1 MFSFVCQTNRLWV
14 ETYPLG
20 LHLCYLVLQT
30 NVVLPR
36 GDPLFRRSFI
46 LDLEEL
52 VKLVVA

>member
-14 ETYPLG
+14 ETFLGPASVPLG
-20 LHLCYLVLQT
+20 ASDEG
-30 NVVLPR
+30 VLPR